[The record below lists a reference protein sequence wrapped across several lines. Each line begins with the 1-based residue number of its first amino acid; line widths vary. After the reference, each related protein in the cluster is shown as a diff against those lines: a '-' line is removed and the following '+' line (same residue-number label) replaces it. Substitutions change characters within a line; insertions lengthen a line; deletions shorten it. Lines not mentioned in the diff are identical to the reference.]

1 MEATRIRAFE
11 PEPGN
16 AMKNL
21 LVLSAL
27 GADRPG
33 IVNRLS
39 RAILDSG
46 CNIEDSRMAV
56 LGEEFALIVM
66 ISGTWD
72 AIAKIEAMVPK
83 LESSLELTV
92 TVRRTAERA
101 RGAGTIPYMVD
112 VIAMDHPG
120 IVHDVAAFFSDRQIN
135 IEEMS
140 TGSYAAAHTGTPMFS
155 LALVISIPAEI
166 HIARLRDE
174 FMDFCDELNLD
185 AVMEPVKGGSAKY

>member
-1 MEATRIRAFE
+1 
-11 PEPGN
+11 
-16 AMKNL
+16 MKNL
-21 LVLSAL
+21 IVLSAV

-72 AIAKIEAMVPK
+72 AIAKIEAMIPR
-83 LESSLELTV
+83 LESSLELMITV
-92 TVRRTAERA
+92 KRTAERA
-101 RGAGTIPYMVD
+101 PAGGMIPYMVD

-120 IVHDVAAFFSDRQIN
+120 IVHELAAFFSEHNVN

-140 TGSYAAAHTGTPMFS
+140 TGSYPAAHTGTPMFS
-155 LALVISIPAEI
+155 LNLIISIPAQI
-166 HIARLRDE
+166 PIARLRDQ

-185 AVMEPVKGGSAKY
+185 AVMEPVKGGSGKY

>member
-1 MEATRIRAFE
+1 
-11 PEPGN
+11 
-16 AMKNL
+16 MKNL

-33 IVNRLS
+33 IVDRLS

-56 LGEEFALIVM
+56 LGEEFALIVL
-66 ISGTWD
+66 ISGSWD
-72 AIAKIEAMVPK
+72 AIAKIEATVPK
-83 LESSLELTV
+83 LESMLELAITV
-92 TVRRTAERA
+92 KRTGERSRA
-101 RGAGTIPYMVD
+101 TSMVPYMVD

-120 IVHDVAAFFSDRQIN
+120 IVHQVAAFFAERQIN

-155 LALVISIPAEI
+155 LAMVISIPTQI
-166 HIARLRDE
+166 QIARLRDE

-185 AVMEPVKGGSAKY
+185 AVMEPVKAGSGKY